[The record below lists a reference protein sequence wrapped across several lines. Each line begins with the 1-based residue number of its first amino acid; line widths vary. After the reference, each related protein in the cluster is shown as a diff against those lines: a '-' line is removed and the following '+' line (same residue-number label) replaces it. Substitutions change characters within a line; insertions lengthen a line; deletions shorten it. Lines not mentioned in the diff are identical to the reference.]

1 MRGRDGDR
9 RGGNDDGYASLSPG
23 IRFVPGGGKR
33 LGCGTGIDVAG
44 NTLGCGTGMVVGG
57 VCCAILED
65 EAGAD
70 GVTLGD
76 VGVGDEEGTV
86 RREKISL
93 RVLMAWN
100 WASPGL
106 WKGAFGW
113 GLAMASARVMAAR
126 CASSA
131 GEDDGI
137 AQLWGKNSTVI
148 LSLSPRVA
156 GI

>member
-1 MRGRDGDR
+1 
-9 RGGNDDGYASLSPG
+9 
-23 IRFVPGGGKR
+23 
-33 LGCGTGIDVAG
+33 
-44 NTLGCGTGMVVGG
+44 MVVGG

-100 WASPGL
+100 WASMVSGRGHL
-106 WKGAFGW
+106 GGGW
-113 GLAMASARVMAAR
+113 RWRQQG
-126 CASSA
+126 
-131 GEDDGI
+131 
-137 AQLWGKNSTVI
+137 
-148 LSLSPRVA
+148 
-156 GI
+156 